1 MAKSRIEKEVE
12 RIEKTFDEVSIASPK
27 HYPEDLQLALVRS
40 RPENIYWIADPCV
53 RAQVEAAT
61 ADRNTLQPYVL
72 DAFIYDSPV
81 TDVGALKEIL
91 TADPGAV
98 GYMDRQIKMH
108 KGDEDFDRAVRE
120 ACDNV
125 SLSIAEREGFL
136 METDNKLFIR
146 SDDGRIPKVGGGITA
161 ADIADMQAMRGDE
174 YEEVVVVY
182 PSEEH
187 GKYDMNVY
195 YVDGDEDPEQT
206 DSYTGYAVKKV
217 LDYMRSDIE
226 EFTMEN
232 VEEIEAVRTALN
244 EEKDKGPYK
253 NMTQEE
259 TR

>member
-1 MAKSRIEKEVE
+1 MAKSRIEKEVAK
-12 RIEKTFDEVSIASPK
+12 IEKTFDEVSISEPK
-27 HYPEDLQLALVRS
+27 KYPEELQLALVRS
-40 RPENIYWIADPCV
+40 DPRNIYWIADPCV

-61 ADRNTLQPYVL
+61 ADRSTLQPYVL

-98 GYMDRQIKMH
+98 GYMDRQIEMH

-120 ACDNV
+120 AYDNV
-125 SLSIAEREGFL
+125 SQSIAEREGFL

-146 SDDGRIPKVGGGITA
+146 SDDGRIPEVGRGITA
-161 ADIADMQAMRGDE
+161 ADIADMQAMRGGE

-182 PSEEH
+182 PSEEN

-244 EEKDKGPYK
+244 EGKDKGPHK

>member
-1 MAKSRIEKEVE
+1 MAKSGIEKEVAK
-12 RIEKTFDEVSIASPK
+12 IEKTFDEVSISEPK
-27 HYPEDLQLALVRS
+27 KYPEELQLALVRS
-40 RPENIYWIADPCV
+40 DPRNIYWIADPCV

-146 SDDGRIPKVGGGITA
+146 SDDGQIPKVGGGITA

-182 PSEEH
+182 PSEEY

-244 EEKDKGPYK
+244 EGKDKGPHK

>member
-1 MAKSRIEKEVE
+1 MAKSRIEKEVAK
-12 RIEKTFDEVSIASPK
+12 IEKTFDEVSISEPK
-27 HYPEDLQLALVRS
+27 KYPEGLQLALVRS
-40 RPENIYWIADPCV
+40 DPRNIYWIADAGV

-61 ADRNTLQPYVL
+61 ADRSTLQPYVL

-91 TADPGAV
+91 AADPGAV
-98 GYMDRQIKMH
+98 GYMDRQIEMH

-120 ACDNV
+120 AYDNV
-125 SLSIAEREGFL
+125 SQSIAEREGFL

-146 SDDGRIPKVGGGITA
+146 SDDGRIPEVGRSITV
-161 ADIADMQAMRGDE
+161 ADIADMQAMRGGE

-182 PSEEH
+182 PSEED

-206 DSYTGYAVKKV
+206 DSYTGYAVKKI
-217 LDYMRSDIE
+217 LDYIRSDIE

-244 EEKDKGPYK
+244 EGTDKGPYK
-253 NMTQEE
+253 NITQEE